1 MSIKLSPLTGKLLVA
16 LQFILIFLLIWLS
29 EPVSSLG
36 GGDLLVWSIAVIGT
50 IAGLLAIKNNPP
62 GNFNIEPMPKS
73 GGRLIQSGI
82 YKYIRHPMYTSVS
95 LFGLMCVTATPS
107 IFTWVVFGLLLG
119 ILHMKALME
128 ESWMLLAHAEYASY
142 MKYTKRYLPLIF

>member
-1 MSIKLSPLTGKLLVA
+1 MRSTAQSKKPRVVRGSGHAHVAMSK
-16 LQFILIFLLIWLS
+16 
-29 EPVSSLG
+29 
-36 GGDLLVWSIAVIGT
+36 
-50 IAGLLAIKNNPP
+50 
-62 GNFNIEPMPKS
+62 
-73 GGRLIQSGI
+73 LIQSGI

-128 ESWMLLAHAEYASY
+128 ESWMQSVHAEYASY
-142 MKYTKRYLPLIF
+142 MKHTKRYLPLVF